1 MEAILAIDI
10 NNGLSKNGSIPWTS
24 KKDMIFF
31 YNQTKNNV
39 VIMGKN
45 TYFSIPK
52 EKRPLK
58 NRLNIV
64 LTRSQNS
71 ISDDKNDKND
81 IITNN
86 NVIFINDDKIHEIIL
101 SNKDIYCDLY
111 PILSKDFKI
120 YIIGGKQIY
129 EKYIPI
135 CKTIWVTYIKK
146 DYHCDLQCEFDF
158 KKVFK
163 ENVVEEDNE
172 LKIVKYT
179 TL

>member
-1 MEAILAIDI
+1 MEAILALDI
-10 NNGLSKNGSIPWTS
+10 KNGLSKNGSIPWKC
-24 KKDMIFF
+24 KKDMTFF
-31 YNQTKNNV
+31 YNKTKNNV
-39 VIMGKN
+39 VIMGKK

-64 LTRSQNS
+64 LTSDPNN
-71 ISDDKNDKND
+71 ISFDNEKNDNL
-81 IITNN
+81 
-86 NVIFINDDKIHEIIL
+86 IFTTDDKIYETIL
-101 SNKDIYCDLY
+101 SNKEAYCSLY
-111 PILSKDFKI
+111 PSLSRDFKI

-135 CKTIWVTYIKK
+135 CKSIWATYIKK
-146 DYHCDLQCEFDF
+146 DYECDLFCEFDL

-163 ENVVEEDNE
+163 ENLVVEDDE

>member
-24 KKDMIFF
+24 KKDMLFF

-39 VIMGKN
+39 IIMGKN

-71 ISDDKNDKND
+71 ISDDKNHKND

-86 NVIFINDDKIHEIIL
+86 NVIFTSDDKIYE
-101 SNKDIYCDLY
+101 S
-111 PILSKDFKI
+111 ILSKKEAYFALYPSLSRDFKI

-172 LKIVKYT
+172 LKIVHYT

>member
-24 KKDMIFF
+24 KKDMLFF

-71 ISDDKNDKND
+71 ISDDKNNKND
-81 IITNN
+81 ITDN
-86 NVIFINDDKIHEIIL
+86 NVIFTNDDKIHEIIL
-101 SNKDIYCDLY
+101 SNKEIYCDLY
-111 PILSKDFKI
+111 QILSKNFKI

-146 DYHCDLQCEFDF
+146 DYQCDLFCEFDF

-163 ENVVEEDNE
+163 ENVIEEDDE